1 MSSQTQVGCFSF
13 KKQLLHIH
21 IPSQPY
27 HIYVSS
33 KCPSGD
39 GIFFHYYWCDSSSIT
54 KNTNLLQD
62 RFDKN
67 PFTCDTPT
75 RFLRQK
81 GTNPSGVSRF
91 RLRELPRNPQKSI
104 KNDGIRMSICIYYY
118 CLAERNYSS
127 PPFSFHIWSPSICR
141 ANQSRRISCGKSV
154 NKDKYNNN
162 EMK

>member
-1 MSSQTQVGCFSF
+1 MCLTDTSRLFLFQETASF
-13 KKQLLHIH
+13 IH
-21 IPSQPY
+21 ITASQPY

-33 KCPSGD
+33 KVSVRGMV
-39 GIFFHYYWCDSSSIT
+39 FFTIISVIAPALPRIP
-54 KNTNLLQD
+54 NLLQD
-62 RFDKN
+62 RFNKS
-67 PFTCDTPT
+67 PFACETPT

-104 KNDGIRMSICIYYY
+104 KNDGIRMSICIYYH

-141 ANQSRRISCGKSV
+141 TNQSRRISCGKSG
-154 NKDKYNNN
+154 NK
-162 EMK
+162 E